1 MKTQEKEAIA
11 SDALPKAEAKVGDK
25 AQGGTEMR
33 RCIVDGGAGLV
44 DSRGGL
50 ASGGRP
56 TTSSV
61 DSHVGRGTDTAV
73 THVDALNDVDGNQVG
88 TGSTGAGQGRKNN
101 LSDKGTSPTDAASL
115 PAAAAAASANDPP
128 PLAPQCP
135 VPTWLQGA
143 MADDEVTILGHVM
156 CQQHVQEADFEFF
169 TDEALK
175 EAGIEKAI
183 SRAKMMRH
191 IRDHFK

>member
-1 MKTQEKEAIA
+1 MP
-11 SDALPKAEAKVGDK
+11 DVLPEAEAKVEDN
-25 AQGGTEMR
+25 AQGGTEMLR
-33 RCIVDGGAGLV
+33 SIVDVGVGPV
-44 DSRGGL
+44 DSGVGQVRGG
-50 ASGGRP
+50 SP

-61 DSHVGRGTDTAV
+61 DSRVSRIVDTPV

-88 TGSTGAGQGRKNN
+88 KGSTGAGQGRKNN
-101 LSDKGTSPTDAASL
+101 LSDKDKGTPPTDAASL
-115 PAAAAAASANDPP
+115 PAAAAAASANPP
-128 PLAPQCP
+128 PLAPQCL

-143 MADDEVTILGHVM
+143 MTDDEVTIVGHMM